1 MDTATDPQGRPFAL
15 DVIRPWPDVAREAAY
30 QVILVHGPP
39 DELDEHSLRWDH
51 LGPWKRVVVCADD
64 GDRDPNDV
72 IESVIDVPIP
82 PARRAAIEEVA
93 AEFRIRIDDDDGEI
107 AVSGPDLHANAITLN
122 VVHAMVVVGLAPQ
135 EARERRSRDLA
146 ALRDGRAPADADEL
160 HFADDAPHGE
170 PRAVGYSGTDDESP
184 VPLPGSKPS

>member
-15 DVIRPWPDVAREAAY
+15 DVIRPWPDAAREAAY

-39 DELDEHSLRWDH
+39 DDLDDHSVRWDH
-51 LGPWKRVVVCADD
+51 LGPWKRVVVCAED
-64 GDRDPNDV
+64 GDCDPDDV
-72 IESVIDVPIP
+72 IESVIDVPVP
-82 PARRAAIEEVA
+82 SARRAAVDEVA
-93 AEFRIRIDDDDGEI
+93 ADFRIRIEDAGELT
-107 AVSGPDLHANAITLN
+107 VSGPDLHANAITLN
-122 VVHAMVVVGLAPQ
+122 VVHAMVVDGLAPQ
-135 EARERRSRDLA
+135 DARERRSRDLA

-170 PRAVGYSGTDDESP
+170 PRAVGRGGTDDASP